1 MDELITFQVRKIS
14 VNVGAEEKGT
24 FITPTFLAWVPGEAH
39 VCVVVVGGRYVGSP
53 ENVCLC

>member
-1 MDELITFQVRKIS
+1 MDELITFLVRKIS

-24 FITPTFLAWVPGEAH
+24 FITPRFLAWVPGEAH

-53 ENVCLC
+53 